1 MNNLDVPI
9 WQLTPRQLFE
19 LQQQW
24 LENFQKVSKKEEAKP
39 VKVWVTLDEAS
50 SYLNRAKS
58 TLYKYITDWQAQGA
72 VSKVGGITLVNLE
85 KIISLSAIKPKQT
98 KRNYN
103 H

>member
-1 MNNLDVPI
+1 MNYLDTPI

-24 LENFQKVSKKEEAKP
+24 FSQTPKQEEAKP

-58 TLYKYITDWQAQGA
+58 TLYKYMAEWQMQGA

>member
-19 LQQQW
+19 LQEEW
-24 LENFQKVSKKEEAKP
+24 FSKMSKQEEPKP

-50 SYLNRAKS
+50 AYLNRAKS
-58 TLYKYITDWQAQGA
+58 TLYKYIADWQAQGA
-72 VSKVGGITLVNLE
+72 VSKVGGITLVNLD
-85 KIISLSAIKPKQT
+85 KIISLSATKPKQT
-98 KRNYN
+98 KRNYK

>member
-1 MNNLDVPI
+1 MNNLDTPI

-19 LQQQW
+19 LQQEW
-24 LENFQKVSKKEEAKP
+24 FSKLPKKEETKP

-50 SYLNRAKS
+50 VYLGRAKS
-58 TLYKYITDWQAQGA
+58 TLYKYMADWQAQGA
-72 VSKVGGITLVNLE
+72 VSKVGGITLVNLD
-85 KIISLSAIKPKQT
+85 KIISLSATKPKQI